1 MMPTY
6 PQLLSPTYEPHVY
19 SASWQKQYVA
29 QFFTLESGEKNG
41 NSATYRCRLHP
52 EAPVFK
58 AHFPGFPVLPGV
70 LTLKMVVDAINASQ
84 FFSTQ
89 TLTVQSIGNAKYLAV
104 VNPQETQEVEISVTL
119 KAEKNADEPAVFQFK
134 ATVQNGET
142 RFATFSFSCTAADFI
157 TVGVEENEVC
167 AVIPTY
173 QNAKTLLKVVADV
186 HRVVDTVFVVDD
198 GSNDGTAALLDK
210 ATGNERPEKVLT
222 HPKNCGKGAAL
233 KTGLTYARQ
242 QGFRYAVTVDAD
254 GQHRADD
261 IPALLKAVE
270 EEPDALAIGSRG
282 LQHENMPAKSTFANR
297 FSNFWFALQTLQR
310 LPDTQSGLR
319 VYPLRCLHGLRWMSA
334 RYEAELTLL
343 VFSAWAGV
351 KLLPVPVSVYYPPR
365 DQRVTHFRPGRD
377 FTRISVL
384 NTLLCFL
391 MVVYGWPRIFADR
404 LQGVSKA
411 CFVSRELFTLTSCQ
425 IW

>member
-1 MMPTY
+1 MSLTSI
-6 PQLLSPTYEPHVY
+6 LPHGK
-19 SASWQKQYVA
+19 KQYVA
-29 QFFTLESGEKNG
+29 QFFTLESGERNG

-104 VNPQETQEVEISVTL
+104 VNPQETQEVEISVAL

-261 IPALLKAVE
+261 ISALLKAVE

-319 VYPLRCLHGLRWMSA
+319 IYPLRCLHGLRWMSA

-391 MVVYGWPRIFADR
+391 MVVYGWPRIFCRQIAR
-404 LQGVSKA
+404 GVKGV
-411 CFVSRELFTLTSCQ
+411 FRK
-425 IW
+425 

>member
-1 MMPTY
+1 MSLTSIL
-6 PQLLSPTYEPHVY
+6 PQGK
-19 SASWQKQYVA
+19 KQYVA

-104 VNPQETQEVEISVTL
+104 VNPQETQEVEISVAL

-142 RFATFSFSCTAADFI
+142 RFATFSFSCTAADFM

-270 EEPDALAIGSRG
+270 EGPDALAIGSRG

-319 VYPLRCLHGLRWMSA
+319 VYPLRRLHGLRWMSA

-391 MVVYGWPRIFADR
+391 MVVYGWPRIFCRQIAR
-404 LQGVSKA
+404 GVKGV
-411 CFVSRELFTLTSCQ
+411 FRK
-425 IW
+425 

>member
-1 MMPTY
+1 MSLTSI
-6 PQLLSPTYEPHVY
+6 LPHGK
-19 SASWQKQYVA
+19 KQYVA
-29 QFFTLESGEKNG
+29 QFFTLEAGEKNG

-104 VNPQETQEVEISVTL
+104 VNPQETQEVEISVAL

-391 MVVYGWPRIFADR
+391 MVVYGWPRIFCRQIAR
-404 LQGVSKA
+404 GVKGV
-411 CFVSRELFTLTSCQ
+411 FRK
-425 IW
+425 

>member
-1 MMPTY
+1 MSLTSI
-6 PQLLSPTYEPHVY
+6 LPHGK
-19 SASWQKQYVA
+19 KQYVA
-29 QFFTLESGEKNG
+29 QFFTLEAGEKNG

-104 VNPQETQEVEISVTL
+104 VNPQETQEVEISVAL

-134 ATVQNGET
+134 ATVENGET

-157 TVGVEENEVC
+157 TVGVKENEVC

-254 GQHRADD
+254 GRHRADD

-319 VYPLRCLHGLRWMSA
+319 IYPLRRLHGLRWMSA

-391 MVVYGWPRIFADR
+391 MVVYGWPRIFCRQIAR
-404 LQGVSKA
+404 GVKGV
-411 CFVSRELFTLTSCQ
+411 FRK
-425 IW
+425 

>member
-1 MMPTY
+1 MSLTSI
-6 PQLLSPTYEPHVY
+6 LPHGK
-19 SASWQKQYVA
+19 KQYVA

-89 TLTVQSIGNAKYLAV
+89 TLTVQNIGNAKYLAV
-104 VNPQETQEVEISVTL
+104 VNPQETQEVKISVAL

-384 NTLLCFL
+384 NTLLCLL
-391 MVVYGWPRIFADR
+391 MVVYGWPRIFCRQIAR
-404 LQGVSKA
+404 GVKGM
-411 CFVSRELFTLTSCQ
+411 FRK
-425 IW
+425 

>member
-1 MMPTY
+1 MSLTSI
-6 PQLLSPTYEPHVY
+6 LPHGK
-19 SASWQKQYVA
+19 KQYVA
-29 QFFTLESGEKNG
+29 QFFTLEAGEKNG

-104 VNPQETQEVEISVTL
+104 VNPQETQEVKISVAL

-186 HRVVDTVFVVDD
+186 HRVVDTVIVVDD

-391 MVVYGWPRIFADR
+391 MVVYGWPRIFCRQIAR
-404 LQGVSKA
+404 GVKGV
-411 CFVSRELFTLTSCQ
+411 FRK
-425 IW
+425 

>member
-1 MMPTY
+1 MSLTSI
-6 PQLLSPTYEPHVY
+6 LPHGK
-19 SASWQKQYVA
+19 KQYVA
-29 QFFTLESGEKNG
+29 QFFTLEAGEKNG

-89 TLTVQSIGNAKYLAV
+89 MLTVQSIGNAKYLAV
-104 VNPQETQEVEISVTL
+104 VNPQETQEVEISVAL

-210 ATGNERPEKVLT
+210 ATGKERPEKVLT

-319 VYPLRCLHGLRWMSA
+319 VYPLRRLHGLRWMSA

-391 MVVYGWPRIFADR
+391 MVVYGWPRIFCRQIAR
-404 LQGVSKA
+404 GVKGV
-411 CFVSRELFTLTSCQ
+411 FRK
-425 IW
+425 

>member
-1 MMPTY
+1 MSLTSI
-6 PQLLSPTYEPHVY
+6 LPHGK
-19 SASWQKQYVA
+19 KQYVA
-29 QFFTLESGEKNG
+29 QFFTLEAGEKNG
-41 NSATYRCRLHP
+41 NSATYRCHLHP

-104 VNPQETQEVEISVTL
+104 VNPQETQEVEISVAL

-210 ATGNERPEKVLT
+210 ATGNERPEKVLP

-319 VYPLRCLHGLRWMSA
+319 VYPLRRLHGLRWMSA

-391 MVVYGWPRIFADR
+391 MVVYGWPRIFCRQIAR
-404 LQGVSKA
+404 GVKGVF
-411 CFVSRELFTLTSCQ
+411 CK
-425 IW
+425 

>member
-1 MMPTY
+1 MSLTSI
-6 PQLLSPTYEPHVY
+6 LPHGK
-19 SASWQKQYVA
+19 KQYVA

-104 VNPQETQEVEISVTL
+104 VNPQETQEVEISVAL

-319 VYPLRCLHGLRWMSA
+319 VYPLRRLHGLRWMSA

-351 KLLPVPVSVYYPPR
+351 KLLPVPVSVYYPQR

-391 MVVYGWPRIFADR
+391 MVVYGWPRIFCRQIAR
-404 LQGVSKA
+404 GVKGV
-411 CFVSRELFTLTSCQ
+411 FRK
-425 IW
+425 

>member
-1 MMPTY
+1 MSLTSI
-6 PQLLSPTYEPHVY
+6 LPHGK
-19 SASWQKQYVA
+19 KQYVA
-29 QFFTLESGEKNG
+29 QFFTLEAGEKNG

-104 VNPQETQEVEISVTL
+104 VNPQETQEVEISVAL

-210 ATGNERPEKVLT
+210 TTGNERPEKVLT

-319 VYPLRCLHGLRWMSA
+319 VYPLQRLHGLRWMSA

-391 MVVYGWPRIFADR
+391 MVVYGWPRIFCRQIAR
-404 LQGVSKA
+404 GVKGV
-411 CFVSRELFTLTSCQ
+411 FRK
-425 IW
+425 

>member
-1 MMPTY
+1 MSLTSI
-6 PQLLSPTYEPHVY
+6 LPHGK
-19 SASWQKQYVA
+19 KQYVA

-104 VNPQETQEVEISVTL
+104 VNPQETQEVEISVAL

-142 RFATFSFSCTAADFI
+142 RFATFSFSCTAADFM

-173 QNAKTLLKVVADV
+173 QNAKTLLQVVADV

-198 GSNDGTAALLDK
+198 GSNDDTAALLDK

-222 HPKNCGKGAAL
+222 HPKNCGKGSAL

-319 VYPLRCLHGLRWMSA
+319 VYPLRRLHGLRWMSA

-391 MVVYGWPRIFADR
+391 MVVYGWPRIFCRQIAR
-404 LQGVSKA
+404 GVKGV
-411 CFVSRELFTLTSCQ
+411 FRK
-425 IW
+425 

>member
-1 MMPTY
+1 MSLTSI
-6 PQLLSPTYEPHVY
+6 LPHGK
-19 SASWQKQYVA
+19 KQYVA

-104 VNPQETQEVEISVTL
+104 INPQETQEVEISVAL

-186 HRVVDTVFVVDD
+186 HRVVDTVIVVDD

-282 LQHENMPAKSTFANR
+282 LQHKNMPAKSTFANR

-319 VYPLRCLHGLRWMSA
+319 VYPLRRLHGLRWMSA

-351 KLLPVPVSVYYPPR
+351 KHLPVPVSVYYPPR

-391 MVVYGWPRIFADR
+391 MVVYGWPRIFCRQIAR
-404 LQGVSKA
+404 GVKGV
-411 CFVSRELFTLTSCQ
+411 FRK
-425 IW
+425 

>member
-1 MMPTY
+1 MSLTSI
-6 PQLLSPTYEPHVY
+6 LPHGK
-19 SASWQKQYVA
+19 KQYVA
-29 QFFTLESGEKNG
+29 QFFTLEAGEKNG

-104 VNPQETQEVEISVTL
+104 VNPQETQEVEISVAL

-198 GSNDGTAALLDK
+198 GSKDGTAALLDK

-297 FSNFWFALQTLQR
+297 FSNFWFALQTFQR

-319 VYPLRCLHGLRWMSA
+319 VYPLRRLHGLRWMSA

-391 MVVYGWPRIFADR
+391 MVVYGWPRIFCRQIAR
-404 LQGVSKA
+404 GVKGVF
-411 CFVSRELFTLTSCQ
+411 CK
-425 IW
+425 

>member
-1 MMPTY
+1 MSLTSI
-6 PQLLSPTYEPHVY
+6 LPHGK
-19 SASWQKQYVA
+19 KQYVA
-29 QFFTLESGEKNG
+29 QFFTLEAGEKNG

-104 VNPQETQEVEISVTL
+104 VNPQETQEVEISVAL
-119 KAEKNADEPAVFQFK
+119 KAEKNADELAVFQFK

-391 MVVYGWPRIFADR
+391 MVVYGWPRIFCRQIAR
-404 LQGVSKA
+404 GVKGV
-411 CFVSRELFTLTSCQ
+411 FRK
-425 IW
+425 

>member
-1 MMPTY
+1 MSLTSI
-6 PQLLSPTYEPHVY
+6 LPHGK
-19 SASWQKQYVA
+19 KQYVA
-29 QFFTLESGEKNG
+29 QFFTLEAGEKNG

-104 VNPQETQEVEISVTL
+104 VNPQETQEVEISVAL

-173 QNAKTLLKVVADV
+173 QNAKTLLQVVADV

-270 EEPDALAIGSRG
+270 EEPDALVIGSRG

-391 MVVYGWPRIFADR
+391 MVVYGWPRIFCRQIAR
-404 LQGVSKA
+404 GVKGV
-411 CFVSRELFTLTSCQ
+411 FRK
-425 IW
+425 

>member
-1 MMPTY
+1 MSLTSI
-6 PQLLSPTYEPHVY
+6 LPHGK
-19 SASWQKQYVA
+19 KQYVA
-29 QFFTLESGEKNG
+29 QFFTLEAGEKNG

-104 VNPQETQEVEISVTL
+104 VNPQETQEVEISVAL

-157 TVGVEENEVC
+157 TLGVEENEVC

-319 VYPLRCLHGLRWMSA
+319 VYPLRRLHGLRWMSA

-391 MVVYGWPRIFADR
+391 MVVYGWPRIFCRQIAR
-404 LQGVSKA
+404 GVKGV
-411 CFVSRELFTLTSCQ
+411 FRK
-425 IW
+425 

>member
-1 MMPTY
+1 MSLTSI
-6 PQLLSPTYEPHVY
+6 LPHGK
-19 SASWQKQYVA
+19 KQYVA

-58 AHFPGFPVLPGV
+58 VHFPGFPVLPGV

-104 VNPQETQEVEISVTL
+104 VNPQETQEVEISVAL

-157 TVGVEENEVC
+157 TVDVEENEVC

-210 ATGNERPEKVLT
+210 ATGNERPEKMLT

-270 EEPDALAIGSRG
+270 EEHDALAIGSRG

-319 VYPLRCLHGLRWMSA
+319 VYPLRRLHGLRWMSA

-391 MVVYGWPRIFADR
+391 MVVYGWPRIFCRQIAR
-404 LQGVSKA
+404 GVKGV
-411 CFVSRELFTLTSCQ
+411 FRK
-425 IW
+425 

>member
-1 MMPTY
+1 MSLTSI
-6 PQLLSPTYEPHVY
+6 LPHGK
-19 SASWQKQYVA
+19 KQYVA

-84 FFSTQ
+84 FFSTK

-104 VNPQETQEVEISVTL
+104 VNPQETQEVEISVAL

-173 QNAKTLLKVVADV
+173 QNAKTLLQVVADV

-319 VYPLRCLHGLRWMSA
+319 VYPLRHLHGLRWMSA

-391 MVVYGWPRIFADR
+391 MVVYGWPRIFCR
-404 LQGVSKA
+404 QIVRGVKGV
-411 CFVSRELFTLTSCQ
+411 FRK
-425 IW
+425 

>member
-1 MMPTY
+1 MSLTSI
-6 PQLLSPTYEPHVY
+6 LPHG
-19 SASWQKQYVA
+19 KKKYVA

-58 AHFPGFPVLPGV
+58 VHFPGFPVLPGV

-104 VNPQETQEVEISVTL
+104 VNPQETQEVEISVAL

-157 TVGVEENEVC
+157 TVGVEENEAC

-173 QNAKTLLKVVADV
+173 QNAKTLLQVVADV

-242 QGFRYAVTVDAD
+242 QGFRYAVTMDAD

-377 FTRISVL
+377 FTRISML

-391 MVVYGWPRIFADR
+391 MVVYGWPRIFFRQIAR
-404 LQGVSKA
+404 GVKGV
-411 CFVSRELFTLTSCQ
+411 FRK
-425 IW
+425 

>member
-1 MMPTY
+1 MSLTSI
-6 PQLLSPTYEPHVY
+6 LPHGK
-19 SASWQKQYVA
+19 KQYVA
-29 QFFTLESGEKNG
+29 QFFTLEAGEKNG

-104 VNPQETQEVEISVTL
+104 VNPQETQEVEISVAL

-319 VYPLRCLHGLRWMSA
+319 VYPLRSLHGLRWMSA

-391 MVVYGWPRIFADR
+391 MVVYGWPRIFCRQIAR
-404 LQGVSKA
+404 GVIGVFRK
-411 CFVSRELFTLTSCQ
+411 
-425 IW
+425 

>member
-1 MMPTY
+1 MSLTSI
-6 PQLLSPTYEPHVY
+6 LPHGK
-19 SASWQKQYVA
+19 KQYVA
-29 QFFTLESGEKNG
+29 QFFTLEAGEKNG

-104 VNPQETQEVEISVTL
+104 VNPQETQEVEISVAL

-142 RFATFSFSCTAADFI
+142 RFATFSFSCTAADFM

-173 QNAKTLLKVVADV
+173 QNAKTLLKIVADV

-319 VYPLRCLHGLRWMSA
+319 IYPLRRLHGLRWMSA

-391 MVVYGWPRIFADR
+391 MLVYGWPRIFCRQIAR
-404 LQGVSKA
+404 GVKGV
-411 CFVSRELFTLTSCQ
+411 FRK
-425 IW
+425 

>member
-1 MMPTY
+1 MSLTSI
-6 PQLLSPTYEPHVY
+6 LPHGK
-19 SASWQKQYVA
+19 KQYVA
-29 QFFTLESGEKNG
+29 QFFTLEAGEKNG

-104 VNPQETQEVEISVTL
+104 VNPQETQEVEISVAL

-173 QNAKTLLKVVADV
+173 QNAKTLLKVVTDV
-186 HRVVDTVFVVDD
+186 HRVVDTVIVVDD

-270 EEPDALAIGSRG
+270 EEPDALAIGSRR

-319 VYPLRCLHGLRWMSA
+319 VYPLRRLHGLRWMSA

-391 MVVYGWPRIFADR
+391 MVAYGWPRIFCRQIAR
-404 LQGVSKA
+404 GVKGVF
-411 CFVSRELFTLTSCQ
+411 CK
-425 IW
+425 

>member
-1 MMPTY
+1 MSLTSI
-6 PQLLSPTYEPHVY
+6 LPHGK
-19 SASWQKQYVA
+19 KQYVA

-104 VNPQETQEVEISVTL
+104 VNPQETQKVEISVAL

-210 ATGNERPEKVLT
+210 ATGNERPEKGLT

-319 VYPLRCLHGLRWMSA
+319 VYPLRRLHGLRWMSA

-391 MVVYGWPRIFADR
+391 MVVYGWPRIFCRQIAR
-404 LQGVSKA
+404 GVKGV
-411 CFVSRELFTLTSCQ
+411 FRK
-425 IW
+425 

>member
-1 MMPTY
+1 MSLTSI
-6 PQLLSPTYEPHVY
+6 LPHGK
-19 SASWQKQYVA
+19 KQYVA
-29 QFFTLESGEKNG
+29 QFFTLEAGEKNG

-104 VNPQETQEVEISVTL
+104 VNPQETQEVEISVAL
-119 KAEKNADEPAVFQFK
+119 KAEKNADELTVFQFK

-319 VYPLRCLHGLRWMSA
+319 IYPLRRLHGLRWMSA

-391 MVVYGWPRIFADR
+391 MVVYGWPRIFCRQIAR
-404 LQGVSKA
+404 GVIGVFRK
-411 CFVSRELFTLTSCQ
+411 
-425 IW
+425 

>member
-1 MMPTY
+1 MSLTSI
-6 PQLLSPTYEPHVY
+6 LPHGK
-19 SASWQKQYVA
+19 KQYVA
-29 QFFTLESGEKNG
+29 QFFTLEAGEKNG

-58 AHFPGFPVLPGV
+58 AHFPGFPILPGV

-104 VNPQETQEVEISVTL
+104 VNPQETQEVEISVAL

-173 QNAKTLLKVVADV
+173 QNAKTLLQVVADV

-261 IPALLKAVE
+261 IPTLLKAVE

-319 VYPLRCLHGLRWMSA
+319 IYPLRRLHGLRWMSA

-391 MVVYGWPRIFADR
+391 MVVYGWPRIFCRQIAR
-404 LQGVSKA
+404 GVKGV
-411 CFVSRELFTLTSCQ
+411 FRK
-425 IW
+425 

>member
-1 MMPTY
+1 MSLTSI
-6 PQLLSPTYEPHVY
+6 LPHGK
-19 SASWQKQYVA
+19 KQYVA
-29 QFFTLESGEKNG
+29 QFFTLEAGEKNG

-104 VNPQETQEVEISVTL
+104 VNPQKTQEVEISVAL

-210 ATGNERPEKVLT
+210 ATGNERPKKVLT

-334 RYEAELTLL
+334 RYEAELTLF

-391 MVVYGWPRIFADR
+391 MVVYGWPRIFCRQIAR
-404 LQGVSKA
+404 GVKGVF
-411 CFVSRELFTLTSCQ
+411 CK
-425 IW
+425 

>member
-1 MMPTY
+1 MSLTSI
-6 PQLLSPTYEPHVY
+6 LPHGK
-19 SASWQKQYVA
+19 KQYVA
-29 QFFTLESGEKNG
+29 QFFTLEAGEKNG

-319 VYPLRCLHGLRWMSA
+319 IYPLRRLHGLRWMSA

-391 MVVYGWPRIFADR
+391 MVVYGWPRIFCRQIAR
-404 LQGVSKA
+404 GVKGV
-411 CFVSRELFTLTSCQ
+411 FRK
-425 IW
+425 

>member
-1 MMPTY
+1 MSLTSI
-6 PQLLSPTYEPHVY
+6 LPHGK
-19 SASWQKQYVA
+19 KQYVA

-104 VNPQETQEVEISVTL
+104 VNPQETQEVEISVAL

-261 IPALLKAVE
+261 IPTLLKAVE

-391 MVVYGWPRIFADR
+391 MVVYGWPRIFCRQIAR
-404 LQGVSKA
+404 GVKGV
-411 CFVSRELFTLTSCQ
+411 FRK
-425 IW
+425 

>member
-1 MMPTY
+1 MSLTSI
-6 PQLLSPTYEPHVY
+6 LPHGK
-19 SASWQKQYVA
+19 KQYVA
-29 QFFTLESGEKNG
+29 QFFTIEAGEKNG

-104 VNPQETQEVEISVTL
+104 VNPQETQEVEISVAL
-119 KAEKNADEPAVFQFK
+119 KAEKNADELTVFQFK
-134 ATVQNGET
+134 ATVENGET

-319 VYPLRCLHGLRWMSA
+319 VYPLRRLHGLRWMSA

-351 KLLPVPVSVYYPPR
+351 KLLPIPVSVYYPPR
-365 DQRVTHFRPGRD
+365 NQRVTHFRPGRD

-391 MVVYGWPRIFADR
+391 MVVYGWPRIFCRQIAR
-404 LQGVSKA
+404 GVKGV
-411 CFVSRELFTLTSCQ
+411 FRK
-425 IW
+425 

>member
-1 MMPTY
+1 MSLTSI
-6 PQLLSPTYEPHVY
+6 LPHGK
-19 SASWQKQYVA
+19 KQYVA

-104 VNPQETQEVEISVTL
+104 VNPQETQEVEISVAL
-119 KAEKNADEPAVFQFK
+119 KAEKNADKPAVFQFK

-254 GQHRADD
+254 GQHRAND

-319 VYPLRCLHGLRWMSA
+319 VYPLRRLHGLRWMSA

-391 MVVYGWPRIFADR
+391 MVVYGWPRIFCRQIAR
-404 LQGVSKA
+404 GVKGV
-411 CFVSRELFTLTSCQ
+411 FRK
-425 IW
+425 

>member
-1 MMPTY
+1 MSLTSI
-6 PQLLSPTYEPHVY
+6 LPHGK
-19 SASWQKQYVA
+19 KQYVA
-29 QFFTLESGEKNG
+29 QFFTLEAGEKNG

-104 VNPQETQEVEISVTL
+104 VNPQETQEVEISVAL

-254 GQHRADD
+254 GQHRAND

-319 VYPLRCLHGLRWMSA
+319 VYPLQRLHGLRWMSA

-391 MVVYGWPRIFADR
+391 MVVYGWPRIFCRQIAR
-404 LQGVSKA
+404 GVIGVFRK
-411 CFVSRELFTLTSCQ
+411 
-425 IW
+425 

>member
-1 MMPTY
+1 MSLTSI
-6 PQLLSPTYEPHVY
+6 LPHGK
-19 SASWQKQYVA
+19 KQYVA

-104 VNPQETQEVEISVTL
+104 VNPQETQEVEISVAL
-119 KAEKNADEPAVFQFK
+119 KAEKNADELTVFQFK

-186 HRVVDTVFVVDD
+186 HRVVDTVLVVDD

-242 QGFRYAVTVDAD
+242 QGFRYAMTVDAD

-282 LQHENMPAKSTFANR
+282 LKHENMPAKSTFANR

-319 VYPLRCLHGLRWMSA
+319 VYPLRRLHGLRWMST

-391 MVVYGWPRIFADR
+391 MVVYGWPRIFCRQIAR
-404 LQGVSKA
+404 GVKGVF
-411 CFVSRELFTLTSCQ
+411 CK
-425 IW
+425 

>member
-1 MMPTY
+1 MSLTSI
-6 PQLLSPTYEPHVY
+6 LPHGK
-19 SASWQKQYVA
+19 KQYVA
-29 QFFTLESGEKNG
+29 QFFTLEAGEKNG

-104 VNPQETQEVEISVTL
+104 VNPQETQEVEISVAL
-119 KAEKNADEPAVFQFK
+119 KAEKNADELTVFQFK

-210 ATGNERPEKVLT
+210 TTGNERPEKVLT

-282 LQHENMPAKSTFANR
+282 VQHENMPAKSTFANR

-391 MVVYGWPRIFADR
+391 MVVYGWPRIFCRQIAR
-404 LQGVSKA
+404 GVKGV
-411 CFVSRELFTLTSCQ
+411 FRK
-425 IW
+425 

>member
-1 MMPTY
+1 MSLTSI
-6 PQLLSPTYEPHVY
+6 LPHGK
-19 SASWQKQYVA
+19 KQYVA
-29 QFFTLESGEKNG
+29 QFFTLEAGEKNG

-104 VNPQETQEVEISVTL
+104 VNPQETQEVEISVAL
-119 KAEKNADEPAVFQFK
+119 KAEKNADELTVFQFK

-167 AVIPTY
+167 AIIPTY

-210 ATGNERPEKVLT
+210 ATGNERPKKVLT

-319 VYPLRCLHGLRWMSA
+319 VYPLRRLHGLRWMSA

-391 MVVYGWPRIFADR
+391 MVVYGWPRIFCRQIAR
-404 LQGVSKA
+404 GVKGV
-411 CFVSRELFTLTSCQ
+411 FRK
-425 IW
+425 

>member
-1 MMPTY
+1 MSLTSI
-6 PQLLSPTYEPHVY
+6 LPHGK
-19 SASWQKQYVA
+19 KQYVA
-29 QFFTLESGEKNG
+29 QFFTLEAGEKNG

-104 VNPQETQEVEISVTL
+104 VNPQETQEVEISVAL

-186 HRVVDTVFVVDD
+186 HRVVDTVFVVND

-319 VYPLRCLHGLRWMSA
+319 VYPLQRLHGLRWMSA

-391 MVVYGWPRIFADR
+391 MVVYGWPRIFCRQIAR
-404 LQGVSKA
+404 GVKGV
-411 CFVSRELFTLTSCQ
+411 FRK
-425 IW
+425 

>member
-1 MMPTY
+1 MSLTSI
-6 PQLLSPTYEPHVY
+6 LPHGK
-19 SASWQKQYVA
+19 KQYVA

-104 VNPQETQEVEISVTL
+104 VNPQETQEVEISVAL

-142 RFATFSFSCTAADFI
+142 RFATFSFSCTAADFM

-186 HRVVDTVFVVDD
+186 HRVVDTVLVVDD

-242 QGFRYAVTVDAD
+242 QGFSYAVTVDAD

-319 VYPLRCLHGLRWMSA
+319 IYPLRRLHGLRWMSA

-391 MVVYGWPRIFADR
+391 MVVYGWPRIFCRQIAR
-404 LQGVSKA
+404 GVKGVF
-411 CFVSRELFTLTSCQ
+411 CK
-425 IW
+425 

>member
-1 MMPTY
+1 MSLTSI
-6 PQLLSPTYEPHVY
+6 LPHGK
-19 SASWQKQYVA
+19 KQYVA

-104 VNPQETQEVEISVTL
+104 VNPQETQEVEISVAL

-319 VYPLRCLHGLRWMSA
+319 VYPLRRLHGLRWMST

-391 MVVYGWPRIFADR
+391 MVVYGWPRIFCRQIAR
-404 LQGVSKA
+404 GVKGV
-411 CFVSRELFTLTSCQ
+411 FRK
-425 IW
+425 

>member
-1 MMPTY
+1 MSLTSI
-6 PQLLSPTYEPHVY
+6 LPHGK
-19 SASWQKQYVA
+19 KQYVA

-104 VNPQETQEVEISVTL
+104 VNPQETQEVEISVAL

-142 RFATFSFSCTAADFI
+142 RFATFSFSCTAANFI

-261 IPALLKAVE
+261 IPTLLKAVE

-391 MVVYGWPRIFADR
+391 MVVYGWPRIFCRQIAR
-404 LQGVSKA
+404 GVKGV
-411 CFVSRELFTLTSCQ
+411 FRK
-425 IW
+425 

>member
-1 MMPTY
+1 MSLTSI
-6 PQLLSPTYEPHVY
+6 LPHGK
-19 SASWQKQYVA
+19 KQYVA

-58 AHFPGFPVLPGV
+58 ANFPGFPVLPGV

-104 VNPQETQEVEISVTL
+104 VNPQETQEVEISVAL

-319 VYPLRCLHGLRWMSA
+319 IYPLQRLHGLRWMSA

-351 KLLPVPVSVYYPPR
+351 KLLPIPVSVYYPPR

-391 MVVYGWPRIFADR
+391 MVVYGWPRIFCRQIAR
-404 LQGVSKA
+404 GVKGV
-411 CFVSRELFTLTSCQ
+411 FRK
-425 IW
+425 

>member
-41 NSATYRCRLHP
+41 NSATYRCRIHP

-104 VNPQETQEVEISVTL
+104 VNPQETQEVEISVAL

-142 RFATFSFSCTAADFI
+142 RFATFSFSCTVADFI

-319 VYPLRCLHGLRWMSA
+319 IYPLRCLHGLRWMSA

-377 FTRISVL
+377 FTRISML

-391 MVVYGWPRIFADR
+391 MVVYGWPRIFCRQIAK
-404 LQGVSKA
+404 GVKGVF
-411 CFVSRELFTLTSCQ
+411 CK
-425 IW
+425 